1 MAITRDSVMTLDK
14 LGSRVR
20 LLTGI
25 EAAEV
30 DDSDLSVLLTMA
42 IEWVE
47 EQEGA
52 TYTVNT
58 HDLQDQAVTYYT
70 SYLASIAQNGM
81 GIENLKIGEIFISYG
96 DADTDPYGKYLDM
109 ARNALLQKNA
119 LSITTSTYNADPT
132 LGDID
137 WKKNIDGSSS
147 TLNVRQKPRNIN

>member
-1 MAITRDSVMTLDK
+1 MADIERDSVMTLNKVGD
-14 LGSRVR
+14 RVR

-25 EAAEV
+25 EATEV
-30 DDSDLSVLLTMA
+30 DNSDLSILMTMA

-47 EQEGA
+47 EQEGS

-96 DADTDPYGKYLDM
+96 DDDPYGKYLDM
-109 ARNALLQKNA
+109 ARDALLQKNA

-137 WKKNIDGSSS
+137 WKKNIDGSQS

>member
-25 EAAEV
+25 EATEV
-30 DDSDLSVLLTMA
+30 DDGDLSILLTMA

-52 TYTVNT
+52 VYTVNT

-81 GIENLKIGEIFISYG
+81 GIENIKIGEIFIAYN
-96 DADTDPYGKYLDM
+96 DKDPYGKYLDM

-132 LGDID
+132 LGAVD

>member
-52 TYTVNT
+52 DYTVNT

-81 GIENLKIGEIFISYG
+81 GIENLKIGEIFLSY
-96 DADTDPYGKYLDM
+96 DDEDPYGKYLDM
-109 ARNALLQKNA
+109 ANEALLQKNA
-119 LSITTSTYNADPT
+119 LSIKTSTYNADPT
-132 LGDID
+132 LGDVD

-147 TLNVRQKPRNIN
+147 TLNVRQKPRNIS

>member
-30 DDSDLSVLLTMA
+30 DDSDLSILMTMA

-52 TYTVNT
+52 SFTVNT
-58 HDLQDQAVTYYT
+58 NDLQDQAVTYYT

-81 GIENLKIGEIFISYG
+81 GIENLKIGEIFISYTE
-96 DADTDPYGKYLDM
+96 DDPFGKYLDM

-132 LGDID
+132 LGDVD
-137 WKKNIDGSSS
+137 WKKNIDGSAS

>member
-1 MAITRDSVMTLDK
+1 MTLDK

-20 LLTGI
+20 LMTGI
-25 EAAEV
+25 QSTEV
-30 DDSDLSVLLTMA
+30 DDDDLSVLITMA

-52 TYTVNT
+52 TYAVNT
-58 HDLQDQAVTYYT
+58 HDLQDQAVTYYS

-81 GIENLKIGEIFISYG
+81 GIENLKIGEIFITYT
-96 DADTDPYGKYLDM
+96 DDDPYGKYLDM

-132 LGDID
+132 LGDVD

-147 TLNVRQKPRNIN
+147 TLNVRQKPRNID

>member
-20 LLTGI
+20 LMTGI
-25 EAAEV
+25 EASEV
-30 DDSDLSVLLTMA
+30 DDDDLSILITMA

-47 EQEGA
+47 EQEGV
-52 TYTVNT
+52 TYNVNT
-58 HDLQDQAVTYYT
+58 HDLQDQAVTYYS

-81 GIENLKIGEIFISYG
+81 GIENLKIGEVFISYN
-96 DADTDPYGKYLDM
+96 DEDPYGKYLDM

-132 LGDID
+132 LGDVD

>member
-25 EAAEV
+25 EATEV
-30 DDSDLSVLLTMA
+30 DDSDLSILLTMA

-52 TYTVNT
+52 DYTVNT

-96 DADTDPYGKYLDM
+96 DDDPYGKYLDM

-119 LSITTSTYNADPT
+119 LSITTSNYNADPT
-132 LGDID
+132 LGAVD
-137 WKKNIDGSSS
+137 WKKNIDGSDS
-147 TLNVRQKPRNIN
+147 TLNIRKKPRNID

>member
-1 MAITRDSVMTLDK
+1 MTLDK

-81 GIENLKIGEIFISYG
+81 GIENIKIGEIFISYG
-96 DADTDPYGKYLDM
+96 DADKDPYGKYLSM
-109 ARNALLQKNA
+109 ARDALLQKNA

-132 LGDID
+132 MGDVD
-137 WKKNIDGSSS
+137 W
-147 TLNVRQKPRNIN
+147 

>member
-1 MAITRDSVMTLDK
+1 MTLDK
-14 LGSRVR
+14 IGSRVR

-25 EAAEV
+25 QSAEM
-30 DDSDLSVLLTMA
+30 DDSDLSILMTMA

-47 EQEGA
+47 EQEGSS
-52 TYTVNT
+52 YTENT
-58 HDLQDQAVTYYT
+58 NDLQDQAVTYYT

-81 GIENLKIGEIFISYG
+81 GIENLKIGEIFITY
-96 DADTDPYGKYLDM
+96 DDEDPFGKYLDM

-147 TLNVRQKPRNIN
+147 TLNIRQKPRNIN

>member
-1 MAITRDSVMTLDK
+1 MAIARDSVMTLNKVGD
-14 LGSRVR
+14 RVR

-25 EAAEV
+25 QATEV
-30 DDSDLSVLLTMA
+30 DNSDLSILMTMA

-47 EQEGA
+47 EQEGS

-81 GIENLKIGEIFISYG
+81 GIENIKIGEVFISYG
-96 DADTDPYGKYLDM
+96 DDDPYGKYLDM
-109 ARNALLQKNA
+109 ARDALLQKNA
-119 LSITTSTYNADPT
+119 LSITTSTYNADST
-132 LGDID
+132 LGDVD

-147 TLNVRQKPRNIN
+147 TLNVRKKPRNIN

>member
-1 MAITRDSVMTLDK
+1 MGITRDSVMTLDK

-52 TYTVNT
+52 DYTVNT

-96 DADTDPYGKYLDM
+96 DDDPYGKYLDM

-119 LSITTSTYNADPT
+119 LSITTSNYNADPT
-132 LGDID
+132 LGDVD

-147 TLNVRQKPRNIN
+147 TLNVRKKPRNIN

>member
-14 LGSRVR
+14 LGSRIR

-47 EQEGA
+47 EQEGS

-81 GIENLKIGEIFISYG
+81 GIENLKIGDIFISYG
-96 DADTDPYGKYLDM
+96 DADKDPYGKYLSM
-109 ARNALLQKNA
+109 ARDALLQKNA

-132 LGDID
+132 LGDVD
-137 WKKNIDGSSS
+137 WKKNVDGSSS

>member
-1 MAITRDSVMTLDK
+1 MADIERDSVMTLNKVGD
-14 LGSRVR
+14 RVR

-25 EAAEV
+25 EATEV
-30 DDSDLSVLLTMA
+30 DNSDLSILMTMA

-47 EQEGA
+47 EQEGS

-81 GIENLKIGEIFISYG
+81 GIENLKIGEVFISYG
-96 DADTDPYGKYLDM
+96 DDDPYGKYLDM
-109 ARNALLQKNA
+109 ARDALLQKNA

-132 LGDID
+132 LGDVD